1 MSEVQ
6 NHHSPLKKNKS
17 QDKSTDIVQK
27 DLRLGFQW
35 TVQHSKSVAIVV
47 GVFLLIGAA
56 ISAKT
61 YFNDKAEN
69 QIQAE
74 YYKVE
79 KAFSEKKAKFEQAE
93 EATKASDAAKND
105 KSKAAKKTAD
115 KKQEEAKAIAE
126 ALANKASGDFE
137 KDYGTLA
144 QDLNKIIEKAPTSKA
159 AKMAALNLSGVQVQ
173 YKKAEDAK
181 ATLSKVFANNSS
193 DLLSGMVAAQ
203 LGTVQANQND
213 CAAAITTWQKV
224 LANSSAKA
232 LHGEI
237 KLKQGLCYESLKD
250 YSKAE
255 QAYSSAM
262 QDDKEGNIGKTAE
275 KYLRLMKSSKQ

>member
-6 NHHSPLKKNKS
+6 NHNLPLKTKKS
-17 QDKSTDIVQK
+17 HDKSTDIVQK
-27 DLRLGFQW
+27 DLRMGFQW
-35 TVQHSKSVAIVV
+35 TVQHSKSVAVVV

-69 QIQAE
+69 EIQSE

-79 KAFSEKKAKFEQAE
+79 KTFSEKKAKFEQAE
-93 EATKASDAAKND
+93 EAAKAPK
-105 KSKAAKKTAD
+105 KAAD

-144 QDLNKIIEKAPTSKA
+144 QDLNKIIEKAPSSKA

-173 YKKAEDAK
+173 YKKAEEAK
-181 ATLSKVFANNSS
+181 STLSKVFTNNSN

-213 CAAAITTWQKV
+213 CAGAISTWQKV

-255 QAYSSAM
+255 QSYSSAQ